1 MKYTTLPMVDN
12 NPTASLARAY
22 RDMHPLQYC
31 REIYFNAVEA
41 GATFVRVRPVNG
53 IKMAWC
59 DDGHGMNPQDLLR
72 LINGRNSSSK
82 SVEGRHGNFGVG
94 LKDSTLTPN
103 PYGVVIVSRTS
114 EKPMGGM
121 IWLHQREGVS
131 GAQVLISEEMR
142 RDFCSTP
149 DHADD
154 FAAEYLQDLHSVDFE
169 WVKNEFGHESFTIDG
184 VDWMHLFKKCSANT
198 IVVLM
203 GEYANSV
210 TFDTDAAKFHNFF
223 GMKLSYMPIRMLIPR
238 VRSNRVE
245 HIDWQKV
252 TTLSE
257 LSCPSF
263 NQEFKNFKITTYLKP
278 MSPKGRKHG
287 DARWAGIMDA
297 KRSFISGIKY
307 KNEIFDYTDK
317 DAAAKQWGL
326 YYPEVY
332 KRVIIMVEPAMYDE
346 DTGIGCYPD
355 GERQVLKYSDP
366 RFNIEGQDVKSVLGE
381 VQEWYINNM
390 PEELRQLINE
400 EVQKTL
406 ESVERSKK
414 ISQFR
419 KFFKA
424 PKVERASQTSSDGD
438 LFVLNESGSDQ
449 ATQGSIIDDLF
460 KRRNNSLNPPPP
472 SAKKTSSEAGN
483 SKNKSGQKGDDASA
497 DRLDRRPS
505 PKDAAVVFV
514 NRESEAW
521 PTYEALA
528 QSERGGLFPFVYTGI
543 RRGDNVNVIYVNTD
557 SSIITALV
565 RSALGWVNNRGAAKM
580 NMSEQEVLEALV
592 KPFIRDFMPVS
603 LSHLNGDREK
613 IKLGITVTDPVA
625 IYAMFHGTWQIH
637 MNLHEYY
644 NHYRKRVLSLSAE
657 EGSNV

>member
-1 MKYTTLPMVDN
+1 MKYTTLPMIDN
-12 NPTASLARAY
+12 NPTASLDRSY
-22 RDMHPLQYC
+22 RNMHPLQYC

-82 SVEGRHGNFGVG
+82 SVEGHHGNFGIG
-94 LKDSTLTPN
+94 LKDSALTPN
-103 PYGVVIVSRTS
+103 PYGLVIVSKTAD
-114 EKPMGGM
+114 KPMGGM
-121 IWLHQREGVS
+121 IWLHQRDGVS

-154 FAAEYLQDLHSVDFE
+154 FAAEYLQDLYSVDFE
-169 WVKNEFGHESFTIDG
+169 WIKNEFGHESFTIDG

-223 GMKLSYMPIRMLIPR
+223 GMKLSHMPIRMLIPTVCNDR
-238 VRSNRVE
+238 E
-245 HIDWQKV
+245 DQIKWQKV
-252 TTLSE
+252 NTLSE

-263 NQEFKNFKITTYLKP
+263 NQEFKGFKITTYLKP
-278 MSPKGRKHG
+278 KTRKKNSR
-287 DARWAGIMDA
+287 DAGIMDG

-307 KNEIFDYTDK
+307 KNEIFDYTDTN
-317 DAAAKQWGL
+317 AMAKHWGL
-326 YYPEVY
+326 YYVEVY
-332 KRVIIMVEPAMYDE
+332 KRVIIMVEPPLMDE

-355 GERQVLKYSDP
+355 SERQNLLYSDP
-366 RFNIEGQDVKSVLGE
+366 RLNIIKAKIGLVLNEVKD
-381 VQEWYINNM
+381 WYINNM
-390 PEELRQLINE
+390 PEELRQLINT

-406 ESVERSKK
+406 EHVEKSKK

-424 PKVERASQTSSDGD
+424 PKVERAAQTSSDGD
-438 LFVLNESGSDQ
+438 LFVLNESGSEN
-449 ATQGSIIDDLF
+449 ATEGSIIDDHF
-460 KRRNNSLNPPPP
+460 KRRNNSLNPPQP
-472 SAKKTSSEAGN
+472 SAKKDKSEAGN
-483 SKNKSGQKGDDASA
+483 PQNKSGKKGGDTAANRHDE
-497 DRLDRRPS
+497 RPS
-505 PKDAAVVFV
+505 PKDASVVFV
-514 NRESEAW
+514 NPQSEAW
-521 PTYEALA
+521 PTYESLA

-557 SSIITALV
+557 SSIITALI
-565 RSALGWVNNRGAAKM
+565 RSAHGWVNKRGSAKM
-580 NMSEQEVLEALV
+580 DMSELEVLEALV

-603 LSHLNGDREK
+603 LAHLNGDKDK

-644 NHYRKRVLSLSAE
+644 EVYRNRVLSPSAE

>member
-1 MKYTTLPMVDN
+1 MKYTTLPMIDN
-12 NPTASLARAY
+12 NPTASLDRSY
-22 RDMHPLQYC
+22 RNMHPLQYC

-82 SVEGRHGNFGVG
+82 SVEGHHGNFGIG
-94 LKDSTLTPN
+94 LKDSALTPN
-103 PYGVVIVSRTS
+103 PYGLVIVSKTA

-121 IWLHQREGVS
+121 IWLHQRDGVS

-154 FAAEYLQDLHSVDFE
+154 FAAEYLQDLYSVDFE
-169 WVKNEFGHESFTIDG
+169 WVQNEFGHESFTIDG

-210 TFDTDAAKFHNFF
+210 TFDTDAAKFHKFF
-223 GMKLSYMPIRMLIPR
+223 GMKLSHMPIRMLIPT
-238 VRSNRVE
+238 VSNDRE
-245 HIDWQKV
+245 AQIKWQKV
-252 TTLSE
+252 NTLSE

-263 NQEFKNFKITTYLKP
+263 NQEFKGFKITTYLKP
-278 MSPKGRKHG
+278 KTSKKNSR
-287 DARWAGIMDA
+287 DAGIMDG

-307 KNEIFDYTDK
+307 KNEIFDYTDTN
-317 DAAAKQWGL
+317 AMAKHWGL
-326 YYPEVY
+326 YYAEVY
-332 KRVIIMVEPAMYDE
+332 KRVIIMVEPPLMDE

-355 GERQVLKYSDP
+355 SERQNLLYSDP
-366 RFNIEGQDVKSVLGE
+366 RLNIIKAKIEVVLNEVKD
-381 VQEWYINNM
+381 WYINNM
-390 PEELRQLINE
+390 PEELRQLINT

-406 ESVERSKK
+406 EHVEKSKK

-424 PKVERASQTSSDGD
+424 PKVERASQINVYGD
-438 LFVLNESGSDQ
+438 LYILNESGSDN
-449 ATQGSIIDDLF
+449 ATEGSIIDDLF
-460 KRRNNSLNPPPP
+460 KRRNNRLNPPQP
-472 SAKKTSSEAGN
+472 SAKKDKSEAGN
-483 SKNKSGQKGDDASA
+483 PQNKSGKKGGDTAANRHDE
-497 DRLDRRPS
+497 RPS
-505 PKDAAVVFV
+505 PKDASVVFV
-514 NRESEAW
+514 NPQTEAW
-521 PTYEALA
+521 PTYESLA

-557 SSIITALV
+557 SSIITALI
-565 RSALGWVNNRGAAKM
+565 RSALGWVNKRGSAKM
-580 NMSEQEVLEALV
+580 DMSELEVLEALV

-603 LSHLNGDREK
+603 LAHLNGDKDK

-644 NHYRKRVLSLSAE
+644 EAHRNRVLSPSAE
-657 EGSNV
+657 EDSNA